1 MTSYSWLTLS
11 VAVQIYNIVGRVVAC
26 RLVMRQR
33 VARENLGC
41 SHARGGWKICGSVTH
56 RSNLLA
62 NEEDLRARLEG
73 MTSEKGDGRRRRY
86 SRRIMS
92 SWRATVAENSRWNS
106 FVGIQPAI
114 HYNNGH

>member
-62 NEEDLRARLEG
+62 NEVDLQIVVSECDYELIERIVRAEEG
-73 MTSEKGDGRRRRY
+73 RVCM
-86 SRRIMS
+86 
-92 SWRATVAENSRWNS
+92 
-106 FVGIQPAI
+106 
-114 HYNNGH
+114 